1 MKTNRILNTRS
12 RIISLLAFL
21 FAFMFIFSGIA
32 YSAGEKF
39 HDISKLRLPT
49 KLQELV
55 KNKPRVSEQT
65 LKLYRMHQGRYL
77 FQVLPGEEV
86 QLISPE
92 LMEYTPTKA
101 QIDQSLQVAPNVLK
115 YQSYYKS
122 MKRVTLVPICAA
134 TIDHS
139 AKQTPIKDQGS
150 RGTCVAHAA
159 MAGLEV
165 GYGSTALN
173 LSENYAYYKFLGSN
187 PAIVCADP
195 GLKTI
200 DAADLMT
207 VNKMSEES
215 CWPYVGTL
223 SGLGCA
229 TPSGWPVG
237 ACAAVAKYQVT
248 SHKKIWRLDTLTSD
262 EGEYINNPKYLESIL
277 CAGHEIVAGF
287 HVAGWPSG
295 AKGIIDVTSGSPI
308 QGGHAML
315 IVGYVRTTDPSH
327 GGGYFIIKNSWGTNK
342 GQAGYVYLT
351 YDYIRTYAKYG
362 FYITGVLLPKKPDLT
377 VTISGPATAKPGQ
390 NLGKSIKVKLTNKGT
405 VTAKNVVI
413 DLVISSNNTVPVK
426 FAVYNPSYSDDVLL
440 KGGRENVAS
449 IAPGATIDVT
459 LNGTN
464 QIPANTK
471 PGKYYLGVVAD
482 PGKTIDELNE
492 GNNTATT
499 PITIQ

>member
-1 MKTNRILNTRS
+1 MKTSCILKGRS
-12 RIISLLAFL
+12 RIVSLLVFL

-32 YSAGEKF
+32 YSASDKF

-55 KNKPRVSEQT
+55 KNKPRASEQT
-65 LKLYRMHQGRYL
+65 LKLYRVHQGRYL

-86 QLISPE
+86 QLIPPDK
-92 LMEYTPTKA
+92 MEYTPTKA
-101 QIDQSLQVAPNVLK
+101 QIEESLKVAPNVLK
-115 YQSYYKS
+115 YQSYYKII
-122 MKRVTLVPICAA
+122 KRVPPVPICF
-134 TIDHS
+134 TTVDHR
-139 AKQTPIKDQGS
+139 ANQTPIKNQKT
-150 RGTCVAHAA
+150 RNTCVAHAA
-159 MAGLEV
+159 MAGLEI
-165 GYGSTALN
+165 GYGSTTLN
-173 LSENYAYYKFLGSN
+173 LSENYAYYKFLGSS
-187 PAIVCADP
+187 PANVCADP
-195 GLKTI
+195 GLMTI

-207 VNKMSEES
+207 ANKMSEES
-215 CWPYVGTL
+215 CWPYVDSL
-223 SGLGCA
+223 SGLGCPS
-229 TPSGWPVG
+229 PSGWPT
-237 ACAAVAKYQVT
+237 ASCAAVAKYQVT
-248 SHKKIWRLDTLTSD
+248 SHKKILRNDSLTTD
-262 EGEYINNPKYLESIL
+262 EGEYINNPKYLESVL
-277 CAGHEIVAGF
+277 CAGHDIVAGF
-287 HVAGWPSG
+287 WVAGWPYG
-295 AKGIIDVTSGSPI
+295 ATGIIDVTNGASI
-308 QGGHAML
+308 AGGHAML

-377 VTISGPATAKPGQ
+377 VNILGPATAKPGQ

-449 IAPGATIDVT
+449 IAPGATIVVT